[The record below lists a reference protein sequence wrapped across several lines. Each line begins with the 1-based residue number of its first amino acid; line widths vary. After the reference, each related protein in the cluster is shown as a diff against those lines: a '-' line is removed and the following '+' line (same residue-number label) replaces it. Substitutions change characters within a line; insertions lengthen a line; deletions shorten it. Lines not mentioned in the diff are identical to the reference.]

1 MESFPTVHHLA
12 NATEEQVNA
21 HWAGLG
27 FYRRA
32 RSLHQGAKYV
42 VKDLDG
48 QLPKTVDGL
57 LLISGIGPYTA
68 NAVASIAFDM
78 CVPVVDGNVC
88 RVLSRLTGIAN
99 HIKAPIVKDK
109 LGWQLAQQLV
119 EAGDDDDD
127 VNQHAGE
134 VNQAM
139 MELGAT
145 YCAPSGTGVDPRDP
159 LKDFYQSTK
168 LGRAYHAAAA
178 TTAGEKTTSIKA
190 VSDGCPCP
198 LCDSAGIELVLDQFA
213 TTIHKNLTTEEAAKC
228 GHAVFPLDPPK
239 AKKRE
244 EDLAVA
250 AVANVY
256 QKETWWLLVKRP
268 SKGLLAGQWEFP
280 SVCVQTRTAKTTA
293 TPPKAQAR
301 KKALTN
307 YLQELTNGHDDDSDD
322 KWISGRRTAVDP
334 SPLEHIFSH
343 VKHIMWVETCQVSI
357 ELDLLEWTTSQHDK
371 EVRWMR
377 EQDMKQVG
385 ITSGVKKILKAVKA
399 AVPSVESSGRK
410 RKKR

>member
-1 MESFPTVHHLA
+1 LPPTV
-12 NATEEQVNA
+12 E
-21 HWAGLG
+21 
-27 FYRRA
+27 
-32 RSLHQGAKYV
+32 
-42 VKDLDG
+42 
-48 QLPKTVDGL
+48 GL
-57 LLISGIGPYTA
+57 LLITGIGPYTA
-68 NAVASIAFDM
+68 NAVASIAFDT

-119 EAGDDDDD
+119 EAGDA
-127 VNQHAGE
+127 NHAGE
-134 VNQAM
+134 VNQAI

-168 LGRAYHAAAA
+168 LGRAYHAA
-178 TTAGEKTTSIKA
+178 TLGEKTTSTPV
-190 VSDGCPCP
+190 VSEECPCA

-213 TTIHKNLTTEEAAKC
+213 TTIHKNLTAEEAAKC

-239 AKKRE
+239 SKKRE

-280 SVCVQTRTAKTTA
+280 SVCVQTRTATSK
-293 TPPKAQAR
+293 TPPKAPAR
-301 KKALTN
+301 KKALTS
-307 YLQELTNGHDDDSDD
+307 YLQELTNCHDSDD
-322 KWISGRRTAVDP
+322 EWISGRRTAVDP

-357 ELDLLEWTTSQHDK
+357 QLDMLEWTTSQHDK

-385 ITSGVKKILKAVKA
+385 ITSGVKKILKAVKVPV
-399 AVPSVESSGRK
+399 AVPSVESFFRK